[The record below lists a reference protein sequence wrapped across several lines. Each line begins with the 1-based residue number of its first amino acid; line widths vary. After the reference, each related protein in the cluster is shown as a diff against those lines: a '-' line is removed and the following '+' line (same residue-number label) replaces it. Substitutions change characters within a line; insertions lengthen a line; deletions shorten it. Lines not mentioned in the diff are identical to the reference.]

1 MFGGTYTFKV
11 KELDLDDQV
20 FVMGFAKF
28 TIDEAVDWRRLNPID
43 NSLISPDFN
52 TAVGD
57 MKNGRFY

>member
-1 MFGGTYTFKV
+1 
-11 KELDLDDQV
+11 
-20 FVMGFAKF
+20 MGFAKF